1 MILSNAL
8 AKARWQNAN
17 MHMKQELWLMNY
29 DIRLHHITGHLW
41 LFDILQYKEKQ
52 IDNKILRKREFI
64 GQAMN
69 NILL

>member
-1 MILSNAL
+1 M
-8 AKARWQNAN
+8 
-17 MHMKQELWLMNY
+17 
-29 DIRLHHITGHLW
+29 TGHLL

-52 IDNKILRKREFI
+52 IDNKILSKRVFI

>member
-1 MILSNAL
+1 
-8 AKARWQNAN
+8 
-17 MHMKQELWLMNY
+17 MNY

-52 IDNKILRKREFI
+52 IDNKISRKREFI